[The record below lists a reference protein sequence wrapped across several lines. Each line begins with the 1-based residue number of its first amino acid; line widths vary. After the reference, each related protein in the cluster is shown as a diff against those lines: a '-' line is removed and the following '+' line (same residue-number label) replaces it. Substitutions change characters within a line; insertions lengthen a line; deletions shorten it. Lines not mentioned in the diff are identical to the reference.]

1 MNLVIVI
8 SSTSGCLIF
17 FYNCVKKVCIENKNT
32 CTLYLNFQSGPFFC
46 PNDCYEDQGMYK
58 SLSKCDR

>member
-32 CTLYLNFQSGPFFC
+32 CTLYMIFFIRTLYSSNGLGLNTKGC
-46 PNDCYEDQGMYK
+46 ENYLK
-58 SLSKCDR
+58 I